1 MKKPKMPVKSER
13 KSRKLPVKDKND
25 LSLDLKQKE
34 LFYEK
39 VLSGVSA
46 SVVVF
51 DLFRLKPIW
60 TNNSLRKTLGLKPNK
75 KLTTEEIIDLYH
87 PDDQDFLLEMRSFF
101 RENKNGTFNAFYKFR
116 NAKGEY
122 MWFYTTAK
130 LFRYHKRLNIFEV
143 LGVTLDFSSQLYYGR
158 NLKLFAQE
166 KLQSLNP
173 KNINRITKR
182 EKQIIKYFS
191 NGFKT
196 REIAELLGISFY
208 TVGNHRKNVLKKLE
222 LKNFAAL
229 VNFAVE
235 NGLD

>member
-1 MKKPKMPVKSER
+1 MKKPKMSVKTDN
-13 KSRKLPVKDKND
+13 KSDKLPVKAKND
-25 LSLDLKQKE
+25 STLDLKQKE

-39 VLSGVSA
+39 ILSGVSA
-46 SVVVF
+46 SVIVF

-60 TNNSLRKTLGLKPNK
+60 TNNSLRKTLGIKRNQ
-75 KLTTEEIIDLYH
+75 KLTSEEIIDLYH
-87 PDDQDFLLEMRSFF
+87 PDDQDFLLEMRNFF

-116 NAKGEY
+116 NSKGEY
-122 MWFYTTAK
+122 MWFFTSAK
-130 LFRYHKRLNIFEV
+130 LFRYHKKSNVFEV
-143 LGVTLDFSSQLYYGR
+143 LGVTFDFSSQLNYGR

-173 KNINRITKR
+173 KNVNRITKR

-208 TVGNHRKNVLKKLE
+208 TVSNHRKNVLKKFE
-222 LKNFAAL
+222 LKNLAAL